1 MPKLT
6 DTMEEGT
13 IVRWLKRV
21 GDRVT
26 AGEILAEVE
35 TDKADME
42 LEAAGAGTVTE
53 IRVAEGE
60 TARVGAIVAILS
72 GPGEQNVAKTPAR
85 PKAVVEPIASAAESA
100 DPVVESPTPQATPLA
115 RRVAQQSGVDLR
127 TIAGAGQ
134 HGRVQKRDVTAAARS
149 TTAAAVSPP
158 VQSAPPP
165 TGRVEL
171 SKMRQTIARRMTEA
185 MRDIP
190 HFYVTNEIDMG
201 EALRLRVALR
211 ETGVVTESV
220 SVTHVIIKA
229 VAIALQRQP
238 RVNASWA
245 DNALQFNDAV
255 NIGIATAVEDGL
267 LVPVL
272 KGCERL
278 TLGQIASAARALNEK
293 ARGGFFAAEEMLG
306 ATFTIS
312 NLGMRDVDDFTGVIN
327 PPQAAILAVGAIKE
341 RPVVRDGKLTVGQT
355 MRVTLSCDH
364 RILNG
369 VEGAQFLEEL
379 KRLLENPVALV
390 IA

>member
-1 MPKLT
+1 
-6 DTMEEGT
+6 
-13 IVRWLKRV
+13 
-21 GDRVT
+21 VT